1 MRLAILLFSAAVVF
15 VAMLLFDTAALLRLT
30 AYCVSG
36 GCGVR
41 PLWIAI
47 GAGVAIAVAVLLSFR
62 KRGSRV
68 KSRKKAFPRKKPPPP
83 GKPKRSKP

>member
-1 MRLAILLFSAAVVF
+1 MRLAILLFSAATVF

-36 GCGVR
+36 GCGVH

-47 GAGVAIAVAVLLSFR
+47 GGGVAIAVAVLLSFR
-62 KRGSRV
+62 KRKKHV
-68 KSRKKAFPRKKPPPP
+68 KSRKKAFPRKKTSPP
-83 GKPKRSKP
+83 GKSKRSKP